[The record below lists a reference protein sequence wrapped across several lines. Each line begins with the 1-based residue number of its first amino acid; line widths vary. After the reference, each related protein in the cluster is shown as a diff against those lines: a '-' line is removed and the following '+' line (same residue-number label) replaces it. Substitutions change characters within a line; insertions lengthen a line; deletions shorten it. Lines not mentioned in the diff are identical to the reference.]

1 MRFANKKIYIHLQ
14 MFFFFFIPQTLT
26 LCLAFIC
33 EPLSVDL

>member
-1 MRFANKKIYIHLQ
+1 